1 MYRQDLMTTMQ
12 GRLLTVAG
20 VAESLVGLAFLFA
33 PGVTTALLLGAEPDS
48 VGLMIA
54 RVAGVALLS
63 LGITCWGGRADAG
76 GAARMGTLRA
86 ITLYNAGAGLLLLI
100 FAVMGKVGGPVVWT
114 VGVLHVAFAAAF
126 AASQRQTGRR

>member
-1 MYRQDLMTTMQ
+1 MTMQ

-20 VAESLVGLAFLFA
+20 VVECLAGLAFFLS

-48 VGLMIA
+48 VGVMIG

-63 LGITCWGGRADAG
+63 LGVACWGARADAG

-86 ITLYNAGAGLLLLI
+86 LTLYNAGAGLLLVI
-100 FAVMGKVGGPVVWT
+100 FAAMGKAGGPVVWT
-114 VGVLHVAFAAAF
+114 VGVLHLSFAAAF
-126 AASQRQTGRR
+126 AASFKRPA

>member
-1 MYRQDLMTTMQ
+1 MTMQ

-20 VAESLVGLAFLFA
+20 VVECLAGLAFFLS

-48 VGLMIA
+48 VGVMIG

-63 LGITCWGGRADAG
+63 LGVACWGARADAG

-86 ITLYNAGAGLLLLI
+86 LTLYNAGAGLLLVI
-100 FAVMGKVGGPVVWT
+100 FAAMGKAGGPVVWT
-114 VGVLHVAFAAAF
+114 VGVLHLGFAAAF
-126 AASQRQTGRR
+126 AASFRRPA